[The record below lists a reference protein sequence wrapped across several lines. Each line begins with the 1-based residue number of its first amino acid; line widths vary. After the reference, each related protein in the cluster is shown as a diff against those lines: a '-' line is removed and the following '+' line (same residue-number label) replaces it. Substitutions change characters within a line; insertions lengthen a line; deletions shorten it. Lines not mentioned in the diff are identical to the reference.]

1 MKHIEAFL
9 EWGGLKKDIFCLS
22 VSAVALII
30 SIFGLV
36 PLPFDAAWAAIVLCG
51 IPIILEAV
59 VGLVTAFDIKADVLV
74 SIALIASLIIG
85 EDFAA
90 GEVAFIMQLG
100 ALLED
105 LTVAKAR
112 AGIEKLVHL
121 TPQTARRLRD
131 GGEPIGYVHV
141 SGGESRDLGYA
152 VRRDCR
158 NRGFATEACEA
169 VLARLRRD
177 GAPFVTA
184 THDVRNPAS
193 GAVMEKLG
201 MTYRYTYRELWQP
214 KNRIVVFRMYQYN
227 FDGSDREYAGYRA
240 RYGAWREP
248 TGADGRIGGERARK

>member
-1 MKHIEAFL
+1 MTEDDADALFPLLHDRETNAFL
-9 EWGGLKKDIFCLS
+9 PWFPAETP
-22 VSAVALII
+22 AAAAALIKEQFL
-30 SIFGLV
+30 SGGDRAYLV
-36 PLPFDAAWAAIVLCG
+36 C
-51 IPIILEAV
+51 
-59 VGLVTAFDIKADVLV
+59 
-74 SIALIASLIIG
+74 
-85 EDFAA
+85 
-90 GEVAFIMQLG
+90 
-100 ALLED
+100 
-105 LTVAKAR
+105 
-112 AGIEKLVHL
+112 
-121 TPQTARRLRD
+121 LRD

-248 TGADGRIGGERARK
+248 TGADGRIGGDRTRK

>member
-1 MKHIEAFL
+1 MTVRPDEAPAPL
-9 EWGGLKKDIFCLS
+9 VTRRLS
-22 VSAVALII
+22 LTAMTDNDA
-30 SIFGLV
+30 GALV
-36 PLPFDAAWAAIVLCG
+36 PLLQARETNAFLPWFPAETPAAAA
-51 IPIILEAV
+51 
-59 VGLVTAFDIKADVLV
+59 
-74 SIALIASLIIG
+74 ALIKERFLSG
-85 EDFAA
+85 GD
-90 GEVAFIMQLG
+90 
-100 ALLED
+100 
-105 LTVAKAR
+105 R
-112 AGIEKLVHL
+112 AYLV
-121 TPQTARRLRD
+121 RLRD